1 MTVRGDSTSSL
12 TITFGAAPNSSS
24 VAVYKASINGR
35 SCEVAADNSPLSCII
50 NGLSSG
56 SLYTVQAV
64 ACLPN
69 GDCSAPAYGAGST
82 LPEGELLWKLV
93 IHIHKKVV

>member
-1 MTVRGDSTSSL
+1 MTVHGDSTSSL
-12 TITFGAAPNSSS
+12 SITFGAAQNSSS
-24 VAVYKASINGR
+24 VTVYKASVSDN
-35 SCEVAADNSPLSCII
+35 SCEVAANNSTLSCII

-82 LPEGELLWKLV
+82 LPEGELLWQLA
-93 IHIHKKVV
+93 I